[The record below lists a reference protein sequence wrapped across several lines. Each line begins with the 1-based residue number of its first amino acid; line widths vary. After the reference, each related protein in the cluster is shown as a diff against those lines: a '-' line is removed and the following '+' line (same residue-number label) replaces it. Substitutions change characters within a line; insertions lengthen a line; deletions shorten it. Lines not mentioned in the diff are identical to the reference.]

1 MRSTQVAVGRHLVV
15 VFDEGDSSFTALA
28 GSCRDHRIRPGV
40 IPGFVAGFREVD
52 VLGTCDRIEN
62 PNAPVW
68 SKAHLETANAHR

>member
-15 VFDEGDSSFTALA
+15 VFDEGDSFFTALA
-28 GSCRDHRIRPGV
+28 GSCRNHRIQPGHD
-40 IPGFVAGFREVD
+40 PGFVAGFREVD

-68 SKAHLETANAHR
+68 SKVHPETAEAHR

>member
-1 MRSTQVAVGRHLVV
+1 M
-15 VFDEGDSSFTALA
+15 
-28 GSCRDHRIRPGV
+28 

-68 SKAHLETANAHR
+68 SRCT